1 MSVSK
6 ERITGEQVTLATT
19 SRNILITAPNMKKM
33 VDDVVQRCVRIQRY
47 LQEKD
52 VKSLRIMEH
61 VTIPNSFT
69 SKERNAQQ
77 VKRIL
82 QLQLLTVI
90 V

>member
-1 MSVSK
+1 
-6 ERITGEQVTLATT
+6 
-19 SRNILITAPNMKKM
+19 
-33 VDDVVQRCVRIQRY
+33 
-47 LQEKD
+47 
-52 VKSLRIMEH
+52 MEH

-82 QLQLLTVI
+82 QLQLLTVPLDI